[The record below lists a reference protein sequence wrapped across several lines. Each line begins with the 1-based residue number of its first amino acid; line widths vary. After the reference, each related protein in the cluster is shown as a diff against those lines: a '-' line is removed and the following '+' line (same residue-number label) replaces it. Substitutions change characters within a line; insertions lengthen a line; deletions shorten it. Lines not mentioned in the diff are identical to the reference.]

1 MLHIA
6 DCALRADIADAC
18 EGAGIAVVAS
28 LPSPLPPPSLTL
40 PALRGSDGWEQAEGR
55 KEADGD
61 VILTDRPIETAVPAI
76 ALVSGEPPRVWP
88 ANVRAVVPADV
99 DAATLVAIITVV
111 AAGYALA
118 PPPYPP
124 PPSSLTLP
132 RKRGREG
139 WGTGEGKGGGAD
151 EDPSPFADSGDVA
164 DESANALS
172 LREREVLALLAEGAS
187 NKEIARALALSIHT
201 VKFHVAALT
210 EKLGARSRGE
220 AVAIAIRAGLVMV

>member
-18 EGAGIAVVAS
+18 EGAGIAVAAS
-28 LPSPLPPPSLTL
+28 RPSPLAPPSLSL
-40 PALRGSDGWEQAEGR
+40 PRLPGRDGWEQAEGR
-55 KEADGD
+55 EEADGD
-61 VILTDRPIETAVPAI
+61 VVLTDRPIETAVPAV

-118 PPPYPP
+118 PHRD
-124 PPSSLTLP
+124 L
-132 RKRGREG
+132 
-139 WGTGEGKGGGAD
+139 AD
-151 EDPSPFADSGDVA
+151 EDPSPFADPGDVA

>member
-1 MLHIA
+1 
-6 DCALRADIADAC
+6 
-18 EGAGIAVVAS
+18 
-28 LPSPLPPPSLTL
+28 
-40 PALRGSDGWEQAEGR
+40 
-55 KEADGD
+55 

-76 ALVSGEPPRVWP
+76 ALVSGEPPGVWP

-99 DAATLVAIITVV
+99 DAATLVAIVTVV
-111 AAGYALA
+111 AAGYALT

-124 PPSSLTLP
+124 PHA
-132 RKRGREG
+132 
-139 WGTGEGKGGGAD
+139 GGGAD
-151 EDPSPFADSGDVA
+151 EDPSPFADPGDVA